1 MAVPLSPLSE
11 SILNVQLPSSRDQSA
26 LNSPKAVKAN
36 IPAMQD
42 QETVWDEGPS
52 SPFQSFLQTEVSV
65 EQLARRI
72 ASKTAH
78 EQTSPEKNLPAE
90 STDMADEL
98 GITDAT
104 SFAIAEDS
112 TSTMPSSENSPS
124 NVILGTFHSNRTPPA
139 KTAQAVQCISYEEDT
154 TIKTQFSY
162 KTCEERTVHAEGSA
176 FADVTT
182 LTMDGDANIDDT
194 CFSTFSEIPNADMT
208 AFAKLGQRSPTKQIL
223 YERQTPRPTSQRTPG
238 TARTRQMGSSPRSS
252 SPTPRRGPS
261 VPYVDS
267 NDTTNLLID
276 FTQQFEALSTGP
288 TQGAG
293 RSPTRRASKGGH
305 LLNYLAA
312 QRSPQ
317 KAGSGAGAA
326 AAAPPS
332 STPKKNLLNLL
343 DFELPPA
350 PTPRSVP
357 SITIRELESL
367 KSTYASEISGL
378 KATLSGREAEVA
390 ALKRSVADA
399 ERRVGEAAEALREA
413 RDAAECVRR
422 EKDEWVRRGRD
433 FEDVLRKVRDEVLAG
448 ERERAELDERV
459 RDAELRADEA
469 EKRAVE
475 AATKIVTAPAGGE
488 HGTGEGAAPLFTA
501 EQVQKQ
507 IDEKVHALST
517 ELHAIYKKKH
527 ITKVA
532 GLKKGFE
539 SKTKEKTAELQARVD
554 ELETRNDELQ
564 AKIDGTLSG
573 KVILSGL
580 AGASMEEK
588 EKTKEQSAL
597 IERQKAELAGKE
609 EELRTAKQEFAG
621 LIKEL
626 ERERIEK
633 GELVAAVDEML
644 SLQSDMST
652 LTPAAANSAVEDF
665 KKSIGLGVSRPS
677 GLRGPGFGTQGPLAS
692 QHQQSRI
699 GVPAGLNRSTSGGK
713 SRMMSN
719 IERMG
724 GRAVD

>member
-1 MAVPLSPLSE
+1 MATPLSPLSE
-11 SILNVQLPSSRDQSA
+11 SALNVQLPSPQVKSA
-26 LNSPKAVKAN
+26 LHSPRAVNAD
-36 IPAMQD
+36 IPAMQNE
-42 QETVWDEGPS
+42 ETGWDEGPS

-65 EQLARRI
+65 EQLAVRKTPRTVDVQYSPTKALSRR
-72 ASKTAH
+72 
-78 EQTSPEKNLPAE
+78 SP
-90 STDMADEL
+90 DRADEL
-98 GITDAT
+98 PITGVT
-104 SFAIAEDS
+104 PFAIAEDS

-124 NVILGTFHSNRTPPA
+124 KAIFGAIASNRASPT
-139 KTAQAVQCISYEEDT
+139 KTAQTTQCVSYEEDT

-162 KTCEERTVHAEGSA
+162 KTCEERTVQAEESA
-176 FADVTT
+176 FADMTA
-182 LTMDGDANIDDT
+182 LTMDGDANLDDT

-208 AFAKLGQRSPTKQIL
+208 AFAKLGQRSPTKQLL
-223 YERQTPRPTSQRTPG
+223 YERQTPRSTLQRTPG
-238 TARTRQMGSSPRSS
+238 TVRTGQTSSSPRSS

-276 FTQQFEALSTGP
+276 FTQQFEALSTGSVHS
-288 TQGAG
+288 GG
-293 RSPTRRASKGGH
+293 RSPTRRVSKGGP
-305 LLNYLAA
+305 LLSYLQS

-317 KAGSGAGAA
+317 KPNSGSGST
-326 AAAPPS
+326 AAAPA

-350 PTPRSVP
+350 PTPRSMP
-357 SITIRELESL
+357 TITIRELESL
-367 KSTYASEISGL
+367 KSTYASEISNL
-378 KATLSGREAEVA
+378 KATLSGREAEVD

-399 ERRVGEAAEALREA
+399 ERRVGEAAEALREE
-413 RDAAECVRR
+413 RDARECVQR
-422 EKDEWVRRGRD
+422 EKEEWERRGRE
-433 FEDVLRKVRDEVLAG
+433 FEDILKKVRDEVIAG
-448 ERERAELDERV
+448 ERERAELEERV
-459 RDAELRADEA
+459 RDAEMRADEA

-475 AATKIVTAPAGGE
+475 AATKIVTAPAAVE
-488 HGTGEGAAPLFTA
+488 HGDGDNAGPLFTA

-539 SKTKEKTAELQARVD
+539 SKTKEKTVELQARVD
-554 ELETRNDELQ
+554 ELEKRNDELQ

-580 AGASMEEK
+580 AGASIEEK
-588 EKTKEQSAL
+588 EKAKEQSAL

-609 EELRTAKQEFAG
+609 EELKTAKQEFAG

-644 SLQSDMST
+644 ALQSDMST
-652 LTPAAANSAVEDF
+652 LTPAAANNAVEDF
-665 KKSIGLGVSRPS
+665 KKSIGLSMGRPS
-677 GLRGPGFGTQGPLAS
+677 GLKGPGFGFQGQPAS

-699 GVPAGLNRSTSGGK
+699 GAPAGLNRSTSGGK